1 MVNVARPSYMC
12 VLSLPVRQ
20 KKNKAKLKYNSFLTF
35 EMMMAIV
42 LGNFTVHKT

>member
-1 MVNVARPSYMC
+1 MVNVARPSYVC

-20 KKNKAKLKYNSFLTF
+20 KNKAKLKYNSFLTF

-42 LGNFTVHKT
+42 PGNFTVHKT